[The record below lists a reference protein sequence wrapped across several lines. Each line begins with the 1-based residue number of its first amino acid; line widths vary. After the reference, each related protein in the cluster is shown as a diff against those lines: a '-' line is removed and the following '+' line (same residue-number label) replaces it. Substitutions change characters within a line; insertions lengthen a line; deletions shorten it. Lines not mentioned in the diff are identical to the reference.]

1 MRKRQ
6 PKHETLD
13 GLWFRFLIAA
23 VLICAAVVGICLVH
37 GRRLAAAVVV
47 TLFIIS
53 LLSRGNGRRMFQWQL
68 AQIWLDVAS
77 KLDGL
82 PPTPDRTNAKN
93 RFSRFTRTQLHGGGL
108 FVRTGVAAVGLGL
121 ISGARGTGSIE
132 AAFVISL
139 QNELRCR

>member
-1 MRKRQ
+1 
-6 PKHETLD
+6 
-13 GLWFRFLIAA
+13 
-23 VLICAAVVGICLVH
+23 
-37 GRRLAAAVVV
+37 
-47 TLFIIS
+47 
-53 LLSRGNGRRMFQWQL
+53 MFQWQL

-108 FVRTGVAAVGLGL
+108 FVRTGVAAVGLAL
-121 ISGARGTGSIE
+121 ISGERGTGNIE